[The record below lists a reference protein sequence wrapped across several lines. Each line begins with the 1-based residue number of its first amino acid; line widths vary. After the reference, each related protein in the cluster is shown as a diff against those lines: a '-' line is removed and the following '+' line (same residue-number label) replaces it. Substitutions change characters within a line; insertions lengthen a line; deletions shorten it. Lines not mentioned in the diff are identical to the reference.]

1 MSEMDIR
8 GDEVPYTEEEK
19 ELSIE
24 TPEADAIEQQR
35 EMLQSAGR
43 LRRELPLDVDP
54 ADGADQDRVVDLDE
68 DDYR

>member
-1 MSEMDIR
+1 MDIR
-8 GDEVPYTEEEK
+8 GDEVPYIEEEE

-35 EMLQSAGR
+35 EMLQNTGR